1 MVPGFWLRRWT
12 RFPRYYESHNP
23 SMLLRMQ
30 RVPPD
35 DDYQGWA
42 ERESRFLME
51 TAHNIQADE
60 SFTMPTLAS
69 GEKDS
74 MLIRGLYCPQPG
86 SVVLTLAFIEPDGSR
101 TRYPI
106 LSYQVEPESGPWL
119 WGAWVLSL
127 ALTVAVTLGVS
138 RLVGLL

>member
-1 MVPGFWLRRWT
+1 MLASQCPEVRVPGRQTIIHCGIRMQMVPGFWLRRWT

-60 SFTMPTLAS
+60 SFTMPTLTS

-86 SVVLTLAFIEPDGSR
+86 NVVLT
-101 TRYPI
+101 
-106 LSYQVEPESGPWL
+106 
-119 WGAWVLSL
+119 
-127 ALTVAVTLGVS
+127 
-138 RLVGLL
+138 